1 MRPGRRARER
11 SSPASSLKAGGLPR
25 LPGSADS
32 RGGPKAEA
40 RRRRKV
46 RRGQGAAGFQELVA
60 IPGAAGLSGLGVGA
74 PLRPRGRAPSPRTP
88 GPLAPADLPSPRQTP
103 QLTGL
108 DSARVRDNLCLRLLL
123 LTVSESLFIP
133 TQPLTS
139 NF

>member
-88 GPLAPADLPSPRQTP
+88 GPLAPADLPSP
-103 QLTGL
+103 